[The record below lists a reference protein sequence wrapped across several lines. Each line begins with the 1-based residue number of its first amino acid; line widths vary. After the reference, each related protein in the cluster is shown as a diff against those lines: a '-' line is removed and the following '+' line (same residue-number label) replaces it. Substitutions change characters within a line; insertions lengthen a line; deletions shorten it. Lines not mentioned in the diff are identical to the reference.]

1 MNKYVFLRINEKFK
15 AFFKG
20 NLDAFIELYNRREES
35 VFYKEQFKLFLTNN
49 NKKEM
54 VNFILKSIGIREGV
68 SFISNKIILE
78 NKYKNNKEILETYDN
93 YLLLYSNSEISTFKK
108 YLLEYDSDFV
118 IIDINNSK
126 IETLP
131 LVN

>member
-78 NKYKNNKEILETYDN
+78 NKYKNNN
-93 YLLLYSNSEISTFKK
+93 LLLYSNSEISTFKK